1 MTDNRTP
8 DISDM
13 LAKYDRAEAL
23 RNALWPA
30 NKASVLAA
38 LAAAHISFV
47 LVTFDGYGDSGQIES
62 LEAKKGDTI
71 VALPTM
77 LIAWQE
83 IDSQNETAISSEI
96 ALSEAI
102 EKLVYD
108 CLRQTHC
115 GWENNEGAFGEVCL
129 EVEGGRVKRDY
140 NQRFESSEY
149 TQHIL

>member
-1 MTDNRTP
+1 MTDNRIP
-8 DISDM
+8 DISEM

-38 LAAAHISFV
+38 LAAAHITSV

-62 LEAKKGDTI
+62 LEAKKGDATFD
-71 VALPTM
+71 LPTM

-83 IDSQNETAISSEI
+83 FDAQTETAISSEI
-96 ALSEAI
+96 ALNEAL
-102 EKLVYD
+102 ERLVYD
-108 CLRQTHC
+108 ALRQTHC
-115 GWENNEGAFGEVCL
+115 GWENNEGAFGEVRI
-129 EVEGGRVKRDY
+129 EVGEGSVTLDY

-149 TQHIL
+149 TQHVM